1 MRTLLS
7 QFCEEFDHAVRPLLE
22 PLGKSTEI
30 LSERPHTATAKS
42 LLPGLLDA
50 THQFRVLADK
60 VAEQQAYVLI
70 FGPLKSGKSTL
81 MNAMSAAYVSEVTSL
96 PAYPCMVYCSHSDD
110 RHFVV
115 THYDGKQDT
124 YHDPAALRLAIERAH
139 ADLADRIR
147 QVENEGHSFDPAVHF
162 PEAIRRLD
170 VKVPAGEL
178 AQSGSVLVDTPGL
191 YSRMKF
197 GYDRM
202 TREFR
207 NAAACAIF
215 VVKTDNLFLE
225 QVFEEFN
232 QLLELFSRIFLV
244 VNLDSTKKD
253 LRADGTLAPSLESE
267 DPIRI
272 VQAFETL
279 AMNAPLKAAAEEGRL
294 RIYPV
299 DLQKAASRRLSEDGD
314 PIHAE
319 VACGVGS
326 ERGADF
332 EGFMSDLTEYL
343 NSTDYLFAFL
353 GDSLRRASGLLAEV
367 DQATTHA
374 TVADLSREMTEME
387 DEERRGVAKLA
398 ALGRLADYDWKDALG
413 GLRDELAQIGRARSE
428 AVLNESALAMS
439 SAIDR
444 WFQTDAS
451 LESLLSRDLAPLF
464 ESSQRGLALEVHE
477 ALSDHVATGTGG
489 VRLPAQ
495 VAQDLAT
502 AGMQFGEFGRGGL
515 DSVDPTGVVQDTD
528 LPIRAEELPVKRGIV
543 DLLLLR
549 SKARV
554 RRRVL
559 GPDHKP
565 DTRVP
570 REVKA
575 KRLGDPVRQ
584 LLQSRMNAFQAQ
596 RFPELLDRIA
606 LELFEDYAGAVS
618 ASLQARVDAAR
629 EALSNNLSRLRTDLK
644 EARRVMNRLTDL
656 AASADHARAM
666 IDALSTR
673 YSNTDPAELAK
684 PVEDVALD
692 ALPIKEIVPH
702 ASSDPSAASEAA
714 GESPAVEEADEI
726 ELEDAETR
734 EG

>member
-7 QFCEEFDHAVRPLLE
+7 QFCEEFDQAVRPLLD
-22 PLGKSTEI
+22 PLRKSTEI
-30 LSERPHTATAKS
+30 LSERPQHATAKS

-81 MNAMSAAYVSEVTSL
+81 MNAMAAAYVSEVTSL

-110 RHFVV
+110 RKFVV
-115 THYDGKQDT
+115 TRYSGSQDT
-124 YHDPAALRLAIERAH
+124 YHDPAALRIAVERAH
-139 ADLADRIR
+139 TDLADHIR
-147 QVENEGHSFDPAVHF
+147 KVEGEGKSFDPAIHF
-162 PEAIRRLD
+162 TEAIRRID

-244 VNLDSTKKD
+244 VNLDSTKQD

-272 VQAFETL
+272 VQAFENL
-279 AMNAPLKAAAEEGRL
+279 SMNAPLKAAADEGRL

-299 DLQKAASRRLSEDGD
+299 DLQRAASRRLASKEGVEA
-314 PIHAE
+314 AE
-319 VACGVGS
+319 APLTLS
-326 ERGADF
+326 TERQADF

-353 GDSLRRASGLLAEV
+353 GDSLRRATSLLGEV
-367 DQATTHA
+367 DHA
-374 TVADLSREMTEME
+374 TNHSTVTALSREMTEME
-387 DEERRGVAKLA
+387 QDEQLCNERLA
-398 ALGRLADYDWKDALG
+398 ALSRLAEYDWRDALA
-413 GLRDELAQIGRARSE
+413 GLRDELAEVGRARSE
-428 AVLNESALAMS
+428 AVLVDSAHAMS

-451 LESLLSRDLAPLF
+451 LAGLLSRDLEPLF

-477 ALSDHVATGTGG
+477 VLSDHVASGIAA
-489 VRLPAQ
+489 VRLPARISE
-495 VAQDLAT
+495 DLRSADL
-502 AGMQFGEFGRGGL
+502 QFGEFGRGGL
-515 DSVDPTGVVQDTD
+515 DSVDPTRAIQDAE
-528 LPIRAEELPVKRGIV
+528 LPIRAADLPVKRSFWDI
-543 DLLLLR
+543 LLFR

-559 GPDHKP
+559 GPDQQP
-565 DTRVP
+565 DTRIP

-584 LLQSRMNAFQAQ
+584 ILQSRMNAFQAK

-606 LELFEDYAGAVS
+606 LDLFEDYAGAVS
-618 ASLQARVDAAR
+618 AALHARIGASRASLDTK
-629 EALSNNLSRLRTDLK
+629 LKGLRKELK
-644 EARRVMNRLTDL
+644 ESRRVLNRLTDL
-656 AASADHARAM
+656 AVSAEHARGM
-666 IDALSTR
+666 VEELSTR
-673 YSNTDPAELAK
+673 YSETDPHDLAQ
-684 PVEDVALD
+684 PIDSDSLLG
-692 ALPIKEIVPH
+692 LPFKEIVPH
-702 ASSDPSAASEAA
+702 VAAKVVD
-714 GESPAVEEADEI
+714 ESEADELEAAEVEPEI
-726 ELEDAETR
+726 LLEDAD
-734 EG
+734 

>member
-7 QFCEEFDHAVRPLLE
+7 QFCEEFDLAVRPLLD
-22 PLGKSTEI
+22 PLRKSTEI
-30 LSERPHTATAKS
+30 LSERPQHVTAKS

-110 RHFVV
+110 RKFVV
-115 THYDGKQDT
+115 TRYSGSQDT
-124 YHDPAALRLAIERAH
+124 YHDPAALRIAVERAH
-139 ADLADRIR
+139 TDLADHIR
-147 QVENEGHSFDPAVHF
+147 KVEAEGKSFDPAIHF
-162 PEAIRRLD
+162 PEAIRRID
-170 VKVPAGEL
+170 VKVPAGDL

-253 LRADGTLAPSLESE
+253 LRADGTLTPSLESE

-272 VQAFETL
+272 VQAFENL
-279 AMNAPLKAAAEEGRL
+279 SMNAPLKAAADEGRL

-299 DLQKAASRRLSEDGD
+299 DLQRAASRRLATKAGD
-314 PIHAE
+314 AE
-319 VACGVGS
+319 AGESLGS
-326 ERGADF
+326 ERQADF
-332 EGFMSDLTEYL
+332 DGFMNDLTEYL

-353 GDSLRRASGLLAEV
+353 GDSLRRATSLLGEV
-367 DQATTHA
+367 DNATTHS
-374 TVADLSREMTEME
+374 TVTDLSREMTEME
-387 DEERRGVAKLA
+387 QEEQRCNDRLA
-398 ALGRLADYDWKDALG
+398 ALGRLADYDWRDALSD
-413 GLRDELAQIGRARSE
+413 LRDELVEVGRSRSE
-428 AVLNESALAMS
+428 SVLADSSHALSA
-439 SAIDR
+439 AIDR
-444 WFQTDAS
+444 WFQSDAS
-451 LESLLSRDLAPLF
+451 LAGLISRELEPLF
-464 ESSQRGLALEVHE
+464 ETCQRGLALEVHE
-477 ALSDHVATGTGG
+477 TLGNHVASGIAA
-489 VRLPAQ
+489 VRLPAR
-495 VAQDLAT
+495 VSEDLRS
-502 AGMQFGEFGRGGL
+502 AGLQFGEFGRGGL
-515 DSVDPTGVVQDTD
+515 DSVDPTRAIQDTE
-528 LPIRAEELPVKRGIV
+528 LPIRAADLPVKRSIW
-543 DLLLLR
+543 DLLLFR

-554 RRRVL
+554 RRRIL
-559 GPDHKP
+559 GPDQKP
-565 DTRVP
+565 DNRIP
-570 REVKA
+570 RDVKA

-584 LLQSRMNAFQAQ
+584 LLQSRMNAFQAK

-606 LELFEDYAGAVS
+606 LDLFEDYAGAVS
-618 ASLQARVDAAR
+618 ASLQARI
-629 EALSNNLSRLRTDLK
+629 EASRSSLGTKLRDLRKELK
-644 EARRVMNRLTDL
+644 ESRRVLNRITDL

-666 IDALSTR
+666 VEELSSR
-673 YSNTDPAELAK
+673 YSETDPHDLAQ
-684 PVEDVALD
+684 PVDSDSLIG
-692 ALPIKEIVPH
+692 LPFKEIVPQ
-702 ASSDPSAASEAA
+702 
-714 GESPAVEEADEI
+714 SPRSKQAPVETKVEPEI
-726 ELEDAETR
+726 LLEDAD
-734 EG
+734 